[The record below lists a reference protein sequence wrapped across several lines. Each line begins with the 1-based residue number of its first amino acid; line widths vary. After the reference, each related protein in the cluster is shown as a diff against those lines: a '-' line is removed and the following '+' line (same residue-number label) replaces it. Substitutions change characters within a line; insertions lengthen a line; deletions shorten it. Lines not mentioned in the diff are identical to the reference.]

1 MPKTKQ
7 EEEKKKKTKA
17 KKSVT
22 KKTSPKAISKKS
34 ATKKNV
40 VTTGAQAIT
49 IDVIADNE
57 DVLFQEPVVEKVN
70 GSENRDSLD
79 VQKKFFSELVAEMK
93 DKKENHDLPLKS
105 DIDFTDSKS
114 KNVPRKSLRLY
125 RRMALQSVV
134 LTFFLL
140 LVVGYFLV
148 PSLKIVI
155 RPNFEVVADSLSFRV
170 STDDTKVD
178 SIIASSSRN
187 LKGTLTIIPISADK
201 IYEAKGEEVLGE
213 EVVGEVTLHNEYNR
227 DQPLV
232 VNTRLLSEDNKLF
245 RLTESVNI
253 PANSTIKA
261 SVYADQPSQDMA
273 IGSSRFSIPGLW
285 LGLQDRIYAT
295 SESNFEYRHQV
306 KSYVKQSDLDQ
317 AMIDIKNVLI
327 EKSEQNIK
335 SLESS
340 GEQIAYLLDNN
351 SIEIELGAKLGEE
364 VSSFSVSAKNNLIV
378 ASFSKEQAESLVK
391 AKLSFLLP
399 DDKRLSDFETSS
411 IVYRLEAF
419 NEEENSASV
428 SAAFKANMS
437 LKADANIIDRKQ
449 LVGLNQEQI
458 AEYLKSFTEIDSYR
472 LEFFPKFIKSAP
484 ILPDRIK
491 VEVME

>member
-1 MPKTKQ
+1 MPKTKK
-7 EEEKKKKTKA
+7 EEEKKKTKI
-17 KKSVT
+17 KKSST
-22 KKTSPKAISKKS
+22 KKTSSKTSSKKS
-34 ATKKNV
+34 STKK
-40 VTTGAQAIT
+40 TSAPIGAQAIT

-57 DVLFQEPVVEKVN
+57 DVLFQEPIEEEMEAVED
-70 GSENRDSLD
+70 RDNLD
-79 VQKKFFSELVAEMK
+79 VQKKFFSDLVAEMK
-93 DKKENHDLPLKS
+93 DKKENRDLPLRA
-105 DIDFTDSKS
+105 DIDFSEPRPKTA
-114 KNVPRKSLRLY
+114 PRKSLRLY
-125 RRMALQSVV
+125 RRMALQSIV
-134 LTFFLL
+134 LTLFLL

-148 PSLKIVI
+148 PSLKIAI
-155 RPNFEVVADSLSFRV
+155 RPNFEAVADSLSFRV
-170 STDDTKVD
+170 SSEDTKVD
-178 SIIASSSRN
+178 SVIASSSRN
-187 LKGTLTIIPISADK
+187 LQGSLVVIPISAEK
-201 IYEAKGEEVLGE
+201 VYEAKGEEVLGE
-213 EVVGEVTLHNEYNR
+213 EVVGKVTLHNEYNR

-232 VNTRLLSEDNKLF
+232 INTRLLSEDNKLF

-253 PANSTIKA
+253 PANSTITA
-261 SVYADQPSQDMA
+261 AVYADQPSQEMA
-273 IGSSRFSIPGLW
+273 IGASRFSIPGLW

-335 SLESS
+335 SLEAG

-364 VSSFSVSAKNNLIV
+364 VNSFTVSAKNNLIV
-378 ASFSKEQAESLVK
+378 ASFSKEQAEALVK

-399 DDKRLSDFETSS
+399 EDKRLSDFQTSS
-411 IVYRLEAF
+411 IIYRLEAYD
-419 NEEENSASV
+419 EDDNSASV
-428 SAAFKANMS
+428 SASFKANMS
-437 LKADANIIDRKQ
+437 LRTDADIIDRKQ

-458 AEYLKSFTEIDSYR
+458 AEYLRSFAEIDSYR
-472 LEFFPKFIKSAP
+472 LEFFPSFIKSAP